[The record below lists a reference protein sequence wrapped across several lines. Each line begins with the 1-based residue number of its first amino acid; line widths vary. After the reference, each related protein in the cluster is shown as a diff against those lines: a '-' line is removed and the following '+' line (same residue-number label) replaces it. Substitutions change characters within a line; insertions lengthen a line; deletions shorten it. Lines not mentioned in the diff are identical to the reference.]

1 MSSDDAKYR
10 ERSNTQER
18 KGNRENDRDDTR
30 EQDDEARD
38 QIDELQRLFALERLV
53 AELS

>member
-18 KGNRENDRDDTR
+18 KRNREDRDDTR
-30 EQDDEARD
+30 EQDDEARE